1 MVEISKRAA
10 PHYVHV
16 PHSVCLLPFKS
27 PTFMVHHAYI
37 RVLDRSGVYDASAFL
52 HCLFLCAT
60 LLPSLPRVFCRPPLS
75 AVNDVNQKEH
85 LLPLTDLLAANLA
98 AALAA
103 NISAAALTSLAAPS
117 PPPLALASLPS
128 PPALNNRSHHHPRLA
143 AAALSGIDG
152 SLLFA
157 LWRSCI

>member
-103 NISAAALTSLAAPS
+103 NISAAALTSLAAAACPGI
-117 PPPLALASLPS
+117 LALAACPQQSLAP
-128 PPALNNRSHHHPRLA
+128 PPAA
-143 AAALSGIDG
+143 
-152 SLLFA
+152 
-157 LWRSCI
+157 RSCRPQWHRRFAPLCPLA